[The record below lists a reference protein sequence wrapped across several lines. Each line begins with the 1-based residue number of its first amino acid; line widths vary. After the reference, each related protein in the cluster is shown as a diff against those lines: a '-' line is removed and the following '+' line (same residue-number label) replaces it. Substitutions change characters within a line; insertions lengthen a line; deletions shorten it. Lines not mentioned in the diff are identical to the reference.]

1 LPNGLPIVSDR
12 RASPL
17 PALGA
22 LVAGAAAVLGL
33 LLAEQQWE
41 VATLAIVGALAL
53 LIGGKL
59 GWGEVIHRSATDHHR
74 WITPVAWLTAALV
87 IFGLREHNFELLM
100 LCTVML
106 YMVAGLGLTVQFG
119 YTGVVNFAAAA
130 FMGVGAY
137 TAAVLLLHTGLPHVL
152 VIFAGGLVSAVIGS
166 VLLLPLLRTRGH
178 YAALITIAFGI
189 LFRTFL
195 EVNDTLGGPQGLKV
209 PGMEW
214 FGLVFNDAIEI
225 DDETEWS
232 FYLRYAGLCLV
243 LLFFAYHFVR
253 RLERSWLGLSLDAV
267 RLDETAASAFG
278 LNGAA
283 WKIAA
288 FSIGNFLAGMA
299 GAVYAMVTAFIAPA
313 SFTFGD
319 SLILVSIVI
328 LGGLGNPL
336 GLLPAALIVVVLPE
350 KLQVIQEY
358 RFLLFAALVIAIL
371 LVRPGGLI
379 PRRARDYFPGT
390 GGR

>member
-1 LPNGLPIVSDR
+1 MRASDR
-12 RASPL
+12 VTIF
-17 PALGA
+17 PALA
-22 LVAGAAAVLGL
+22 AILAGAGATLAL
-33 LLAEQQWE
+33 LLAETQWH
-41 VATLAIVGALAL
+41 VAVVALAGVAAL
-53 LIGGKL
+53 LIGGRA
-59 GWGEVIHRSATDHHR
+59 GFGDAIHRSVASHHR
-74 WITPVAWLTAALV
+74 VTSATAWLAGAAVVFL
-87 IFGLREHNFELLM
+87 LREHNFELLM

-106 YMVAGLGLTVQFG
+106 YTLAGLGLTVQFG
-119 YTGVVNFAAAA
+119 YAGVVNFAAAA

-137 TAAVLLLHTGLPHVL
+137 TAAVLMTSTGLPHLVVVL
-152 VIFAGGLVSAVIGS
+152 AAGVVTALIGS

-209 PGMEW
+209 PGLHLL
-214 FGLVFNDAIEI
+214 GHAFNDAIEI
-225 DDETEWS
+225 NDETEWS
-232 FYLRYAGLCLV
+232 FYTAYAALILVVLGL
-243 LLFFAYHFVR
+243 AYTLVR
-253 RLERSWLGLSLDAV
+253 RVERSWMGLALDAV

-288 FSIGNFLAGMA
+288 FSFGNFLAGIA
-299 GAVYAMVTAFIAPA
+299 GALYAILTAFIAPA

-319 SLILVSIVI
+319 SLLLLSIVI

-336 GLLPAALIVVVLPE
+336 GLIPAALVVVVLPE

-358 RFLLFAALVIAIL
+358 RFLLFAALVILIL
-371 LVRPGGLI
+371 LLRPGGLM
-379 PRRARDYFPGT
+379 PRRAREYFPG
-390 GGR
+390 RSS

>member
-1 LPNGLPIVSDR
+1 MSDR

-17 PALGA
+17 PAFGA
-22 LVAGAAAVLGL
+22 LLAGAAAVLGL

-41 VATLAIVGALAL
+41 VAAVAVVGAVAL
-53 LIGGKL
+53 LVGGKL
-59 GWGEVIHRSATDHHR
+59 GWGEGIHRSVTGHHR
-74 WITPVAWLTAALV
+74 WITPLAWLTGAAV
-87 IFGLREHNFELLM
+87 IFVLREHNFELLM

-137 TAAVLLLHTGLPHVL
+137 TAAVLMTHTGLPHLL
-152 VIFAGGLVSAVIGS
+152 VILAGGVVSAVIGS

-209 PGMEW
+209 PGMQW
-214 FGLVFNDAIEI
+214 LGFAFNDAIEI

-232 FYLRYAGLCLV
+232 FYLRYAALCLG
-243 LLFFAYHFVR
+243 LLFVAYQLVR
-253 RLERSWLGLSLDAV
+253 RVERSWLGLSLDAV

-288 FSIGNFLAGMA
+288 FSFGNLLAGMA

-371 LVRPGGLI
+371 LLRPGGLI
-379 PRRARDYFPGT
+379 PRRAREYFPGA
-390 GGR
+390 GSR

>member
-1 LPNGLPIVSDR
+1 MRAPDR
-12 RASPL
+12 ATIF
-17 PALGA
+17 PALA
-22 LVAGAAAVLGL
+22 AILAGAGATLAL
-33 LLAEQQWE
+33 LLAETQWH
-41 VATLAIVGALAL
+41 VAVVALAGVAAL
-53 LIGGKL
+53 LIGGRA
-59 GWGEVIHRSATDHHR
+59 GFGDAIHRSVANHHR
-74 WITPVAWLTAALV
+74 VTSATAWLAGAAVVFL
-87 IFGLREHNFELLM
+87 LREHNFELLM

-106 YMVAGLGLTVQFG
+106 YVLAGLGLTVQFG
-119 YTGVVNFAAAA
+119 FAGVVNFAAAA

-137 TAAVLLLHTGLPHVL
+137 TAAVLMTWTGLPHLVVVL
-152 VIFAGGLVSAVIGS
+152 AAGIVTALIGS

-209 PGMEW
+209 PGLNL
-214 FGLVFNDAIEI
+214 FGHAFNDAIEI

-232 FYLRYAGLCLV
+232 FYTAYAGVILV
-243 LLFFAYHFVR
+243 VLGLAYTLVR
-253 RLERSWLGLSLDAV
+253 RVERSWMGLALDAV

-278 LNGAA
+278 LNGAG

-288 FSIGNFLAGMA
+288 FSFGNFLAGIA
-299 GAVYAMVTAFIAPA
+299 GALYAMLTAFIAPA

-319 SLILVSIVI
+319 SLLLLSIVI

-336 GLLPAALIVVVLPE
+336 GLLPAALVVVVLPE

-358 RFLLFAALVIAIL
+358 RFLLFAALVILIL
-371 LVRPGGLI
+371 LLRPGGLM
-379 PRRARDYFPGT
+379 PRRAREYFPG
-390 GGR
+390 RSS

>member
-1 LPNGLPIVSDR
+1 VVS
-12 RASPL
+12 
-17 PALGA
+17 
-22 LVAGAAAVLGL
+22 
-33 LLAEQQWE
+33 
-41 VATLAIVGALAL
+41 
-53 LIGGKL
+53 
-59 GWGEVIHRSATDHHR
+59 SA
-74 WITPVAWLTAALV
+74 
-87 IFGLREHNFELLM
+87 
-100 LCTVML
+100 
-106 YMVAGLGLTVQFG
+106 Q
-119 YTGVVNFAAAA
+119 
-130 FMGVGAY
+130 
-137 TAAVLLLHTGLPHVL
+137 
-152 VIFAGGLVSAVIGS
+152 SS
-166 VLLLPLLRTRGH
+166 GH